1 MKLDKQTF
9 EAIIAD
15 LEEKMEL
22 FKSSDSDA
30 SSIDKNR
37 DLFGRTLAR
46 SSAPGPG
53 PIAYFQELNGG
64 IWSERIP
71 PYCLGFNAGFEAAIN
86 QIKRRKK
93 LFIGD

>member
-15 LEEKMEL
+15 LELTLSDEKKMFSYNHKTEDYDL
-22 FKSSDSDA
+22 GWEIGFK
-30 SSIDKNR
+30 
-37 DLFGRTLAR
+37 
-46 SSAPGPG
+46 
-53 PIAYFQELNGG
+53 
-64 IWSERIP
+64 
-71 PYCLGFNAGFEAAIN
+71 AAIN

>member
-15 LEEKMEL
+15 LELTLSDEKKMFSYNHKTE
-22 FKSSDSDA
+22 DY
-30 SSIDKNR
+30 
-37 DLFGRTLAR
+37 DLGW
-46 SSAPGPG
+46 
-53 PIAYFQELNGG
+53 EV
-64 IWSERIP
+64 
-71 PYCLGFNAGFEAAIN
+71 GFEAAIN

>member
-1 MKLDKQTF
+1 MGPKLYIFNVKGKPMKLDKQTF

-22 FKSSDSDA
+22 FKSSDKRSLEEIDA
-30 SSIDKNR
+30 
-37 DLFGRTLAR
+37 
-46 SSAPGPG
+46 
-53 PIAYFQELNGG
+53 
-64 IWSERIP
+64 IP
-71 PYCLGFNAGFEAAIN
+71 PYYLGFNAGFEAAIN

>member
-15 LEEKMEL
+15 LEMKLSE
-22 FKSSDSDA
+22 FKEPA
-30 SSIDKNR
+30 
-37 DLFGRTLAR
+37 DLE
-46 SSAPGPG
+46 GP
-53 PIAYFQELNGG
+53 LV
-64 IWSERIP
+64 S
-71 PYCLGFNAGFEAAIN
+71 PYYLGFDAGFEAAIN